1 MYKRLG
7 ISIALIFTIGM
18 GAIVSI
24 PANGIA
30 DAASPVLKKGDQK
43 DYVWG
48 LQNRLQQLGLYKD
61 SVDGNFGSS
70 TRQAVKQFQ
79 KQNGLTA
86 DGHVGEQTWKTLRN
100 QTYTSEEIQLLAQL
114 VYSEAKGE
122 SLKGQVGVAAV
133 ALNRIDSGKF
143 PNSVND
149 VIYQHHAFTA
159 VQQGTF
165 YDAPNKKAYQA
176 VYMATAGWDPSNG
189 SLYYFNPDTATSSW
203 IWTRPQTV
211 QIGNHIFAK

>member
-18 GAIVSI
+18 GAMISI

-43 DYVWG
+43 DYVFG
-48 LQNRLQQLGLYKD
+48 LQNRLQQLGLYKGPIDGHFD
-61 SVDGNFGSS
+61 ST
-70 TRQAVKQFQ
+70 TRQAVKDLQS
-79 KQNGLTA
+79 QNGLTA
-86 DGHVGEQTWKTLRN
+86 DGHVGAQTWKTLRD
-100 QTYTSEEIQLLAQL
+100 QTYASDEIQLLAQL

-122 SLKGQVGVAAV
+122 SLKGQVGVASV
-133 ALNRIDSGKF
+133 ALNRIDSDKF
-143 PNSVND
+143 PDTVKG
-149 VIYQHHAFTA
+149 VIYENHAFTA

-165 YDAPNKKAYQA
+165 YDAPNKQAYKA
-176 VYMATAGWDPSNG
+176 VYMAIAGWDPSND